1 MCKILK
7 HYFFGIFQS
16 DPREISSLNGIRSLG
31 FFLLV
36 MGHLYIGYETFI
48 QDHNFLM
55 KNLFYSSSQCMD
67 IFFML
72 SGFLIS
78 GPLFREIEKKNTIH
92 FGKFFVKRTLRIFPP
107 YFSFLLFQTFIIAP
121 LFIKMRPEY
130 TDYIT
135 NLQSKVVYDFLY
147 LSNYITGTMPHGWS
161 LSLEE
166 QFYLLFPIFLLL
178 VFRKISQKYK
188 IYALLSLIIAP
199 IVYRAIIFY
208 TVIEPAAPELTRKL
222 YLTQIYYPL
231 QGRLDCL
238 FTGIL
243 FAYVYNRYPKRIE
256 EFLKDRKKVL
266 IASVLAW
273 SSILAYSL
281 LVCEFDK
288 HPISMV
294 FRFTVNSFAWA
305 IIALLSMRTG
315 AWSNRIFSWKIFS
328 PVAKLTYCTY
338 LIHFFF
344 QGILSPAF
352 INPKSA
358 KYSDLLIYTIPIGI
372 VLLFLGYIFHLLTE
386 RPFMILK
393 ERVFGKVVEM
403 QPTIKTN

>member
-1 MCKILK
+1 MLKILK

-31 FFLLV
+31 FFLLI
-36 MGHLYIGYETFI
+36 MGHLYIGYEMFI
-48 QDHNFLM
+48 EDRNFLM

-78 GPLFREIEKKNTIH
+78 GPLFREIEKKNTIQ
-92 FGKFFVKRTLRIFPP
+92 FKKFFVKRTLRIFPP
-107 YFSFLLFQTFIIAP
+107 YFAFLLFQTFIIAP
-121 LFIKMRPEY
+121 LFIKIRPDY
-130 TDYIT
+130 KDYIMD
-135 NLQSKVVYDFLY
+135 LQSKVIYDFLY
-147 LSNYITGTMPHGWS
+147 ISNYITGTMPHGWS

-166 QFYLLFPIFLLL
+166 QFYLLFPVFLLL
-178 VFRKISQKYK
+178 VFRKIAQKYR
-188 IYALLSLIIAP
+188 IYVLFSLILTP
-199 IVYRAIIFY
+199 ILYRAIIFY
-208 TVIEPAAPELTRKL
+208 TLIEPSAPELTRKL
-222 YLTQIYYPL
+222 YLTHIYYPL

-238 FTGIL
+238 FVGIL
-243 FAYVYNRYPKRIE
+243 FAYIYNRYPEKIQ
-256 EFLKDRKKVL
+256 EFLNDSRKVL
-266 IASVLAW
+266 VASVLAW
-273 SSILAYSL
+273 SSLLVYSL
-281 LVCEFDK
+281 FVCEFDK

-294 FRFTVNSFAWA
+294 FRFTVNSTAWA
-305 IIALLSMRTG
+305 VIALLSMRTG
-315 AWSNRIFSWKIFS
+315 AWSNRIFSLRIFS

-352 INPKSA
+352 INPKGA
-358 KYSDLLIYTIPIGI
+358 KYSDLLINTIPIGI

-393 ERVFGKVVEM
+393 EKFFGKVVEM
-403 QPTIKTN
+403 QATIKTN